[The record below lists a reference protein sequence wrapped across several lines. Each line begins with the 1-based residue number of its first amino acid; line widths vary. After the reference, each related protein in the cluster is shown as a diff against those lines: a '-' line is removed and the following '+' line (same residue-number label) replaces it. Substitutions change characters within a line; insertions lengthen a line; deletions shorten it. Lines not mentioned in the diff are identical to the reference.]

1 MDVTQFAWPLEPSAT
16 SAIAAG
22 NASTAG
28 SAADEEVDTLIS
40 VVMWGCVAA
49 QCATS
54 FLGWKTITNRASEL
68 FQYLWGFGMMYSMAM
83 FFSGVTGAE
92 HNDAWVDV
100 RFISYNVLTYGTAYL
115 TLPKA
120 IDNVVGQEVGEISDL
135 ARGAVEIVTQLIVIV
150 GTSFVVGGHGW
161 FSHDILEHLPIALFG
176 ITNTVNAV
184 VGDRYSQLNGKLSR
198 TDRIGA
204 ALASYAAYTL
214 LKSYSE
220 GGVEPWI
227 CMVAQVLALHATY
240 IVSVD
245 AVSSSGAGLR
255 DTAIPMV
262 PMLTDDN
269 VKRSVGDSGASR
281 AAADVKNK
289 VDLGFTKP

>member
-22 NASTAG
+22 NATTAG

-184 VGDRYSQLNGKLSR
+184 VGDRYSQLNGKLSAPTASAPPWPPTPR
-198 TDRIGA
+198 TR
-204 ALASYAAYTL
+204 
-214 LKSYSE
+214 
-220 GGVEPWI
+220 
-227 CMVAQVLALHATY
+227 C
-240 IVSVD
+240 
-245 AVSSSGAGLR
+245 
-255 DTAIPMV
+255 
-262 PMLTDDN
+262 
-269 VKRSVGDSGASR
+269 SR
-281 AAADVKNK
+281 ATPREVLSRGSAWWPRCSHCTPPTSSRLTQCPAPALDSATRLSRWSLCSPTTTSRDQLVTQ
-289 VDLGFTKP
+289 VPHAQHRT